1 MNKILIITVTLLCFN
16 TIAIAQID
24 SAFVEINTSIES
36 GFLVVNDNFNTC
48 IEFKDGDR
56 IKLSSG
62 YQTIKVLSEGYS
74 DDSYILDLDA
84 NEEKV
89 LNFSPTFLTNF
100 SDWKKKS
107 TYYKCFWDANVIIL
121 SDDDAKT
128 YLNGDLLENSSV
140 RLNLDSNTEYEVTS
154 TINSVSSKITFKA
167 SDELN
172 VIENYLRPLEQDIL
186 KRSFVP
192 GFAQISKRESTKGY
206 LIIGLI
212 SAFAASSIYSQN
224 KIVSSEN
231 EFRKLEM
238 DYNNSTDFNEI
249 QDILSASNQELD
261 KIDTFKNVRTLS
273 LTALLATYIYNVI
286 DGRKEPKTGFRYFSF
301 DPYVEFD
308 ESMLPKANIKIDF

>member
-1 MNKILIITVTLLCFN
+1 MNKILIISVTLLCFN

-167 SDELN
+167 SDE
-172 VIENYLRPLEQDIL
+172 ERTYGSKTAPL
-186 KRSFVP
+186 KRLKYAVND
-192 GFAQISKRESTKGY
+192 QILTDEGLKFTVSESY
-206 LIIGLI
+206 IQ
-212 SAFAASSIYSQN
+212 AFFH
-224 KIVSSEN
+224 VSGN
-231 EFRKLEM
+231 
-238 DYNNSTDFNEI
+238 
-249 QDILSASNQELD
+249 ILLMMSPMGD
-261 KIDTFKNVRTLS
+261 
-273 LTALLATYIYNVI
+273 
-286 DGRKEPKTGFRYFSF
+286 
-301 DPYVEFD
+301 
-308 ESMLPKANIKIDF
+308 